1 MSSKSGAFTVKKG
14 FRKAKPGYDQ
24 EFTLQKG
31 VSAAPIKQATSYKP
45 KMKLSKVDA
54 FLAGTAVGVGAT
66 KVKKSKKS
74 QPSKGLN
81 KRPSGG
87 WKP

>member
-45 KMKLSKVDA
+45 KIRVSKKRIADA
-54 FLAGTAVGVGAT
+54 GIAVGTGIAIGTIAT
-66 KVKKSKKS
+66 KKSK
-74 QPSKGLN
+74 
-81 KRPSGG
+81 RPKGG
-87 WKP
+87 WTPGD

>member
-1 MSSKSGAFTVKKG
+1 MSKYYRVGLKKG
-14 FRKAKPGYDQ
+14 GFPIRTRKVKPGSDQ

-45 KMKLSKVDA
+45 KKKLSKTDA

-66 KVKKSKKS
+66 KAISNKKSK
-74 QPSKGLN
+74 
-81 KRPSGG
+81 RPKGG
-87 WKP
+87 WTPGV